1 MTYKI
6 LERYIEPKLIREKM
20 DTRTRQS
27 KRHTQAEEDETR
39 AKINLIFSFFQAAFI
54 WAIGAAI
61 INMILKIII

>member
-1 MTYKI
+1 MNYKI
-6 LERYIEPKLIREKM
+6 LEQYIEPKIIREKI
-20 DTRTRQS
+20 DIRTRQC
-27 KRHTQAEEDETR
+27 KRHTKTEEDEMR